1 MKNKTTFFLTVLFVL
16 LILGNVYF
24 INAANKA
31 SYEILIGK
39 PVIGENGSEAVD
51 FQHSTPLKRKS
62 DIDTIVFS
70 LLRAVPAEPPQTAPD
85 AVMWITDPSGNMV
98 HYQWYLWIVDDAFI
112 FSGSLEDTAVYEQ
125 ASSNYYV
132 AELQRIIES
141 QLTPYQ

>member
-51 FQHSTPLKRKS
+51 FQHSTPLKRKKRYRYHC
-62 DIDTIVFS
+62 IF
-70 LLRAVPAEPPQTAPD
+70 PASRGSRRTTANR
-85 AVMWITDPSGNMV
+85 TRRR
-98 HYQWYLWIVDDAFI
+98 HVDH
-112 FSGSLEDTAVYEQ
+112 
-125 ASSNYYV
+125 
-132 AELQRIIES
+132 
-141 QLTPYQ
+141 